1 MDNTYYQPRTFL
13 LLEDSTEQNAL
24 AKRILESPL
33 GLAQDI
39 VSLLFE
45 ENFQALEDTL
55 DSIKKF
61 AAGINRAN
69 RFAPDYTTASY
80 YGLMFSFHQYFHSSY
95 RARQGKVLEEVI
107 KTILREHTHFLL
119 VPDSVSKEMI
129 PLLQESFGVT
139 KPLKNDIDVMGLNPR
154 AHRMIL
160 MQLRSRDDTGGT
172 TAKGSLVDLLRTL
185 LRLKKTPKDQI
196 LYLVCIWDQRDAQQR
211 ESTIE
216 KIYASLRDLTD
227 LDRQAFENIGQGIP
241 IAKHITLKMA
251 YGIDEILGGIFEWDK
266 SKHGNL
272 NAVKE
277 IVETVENWDDL
288 WIAYALASLEIG
300 IKTLYGASNVQL
312 LNHKCDTLNFEY
324 DFTSYS
330 ALRQSIDRATPQI
343 AAMWKEDTLPVKSV
357 ADQTLYIRDLL
368 YLRAIYHK
376 FQQKGKKKVAREAAG
391 VYHQTRILDLT
402 QHQASTVPELI
413 SFRSLVPE
421 IEDTTYLTHALYYYP
436 AKFIPQ
442 VVRYCI
448 REYSPID
455 GWVIDPFA
463 GSATVGLEAL
473 LCQRN
478 AILLDLNP
486 LLTHIVPLK
495 IQVRQ
500 ADLDARLLQREIEA
514 LKHSQTS
521 FLPNWSNLTYWYPP
535 QILERISEYW
545 GWQRQMEPSPYK
557 LILQAALLKASKQ
570 FSYAEHRTPKLFRS
584 KSKLAEME
592 RLLQQDW
599 QTLLDDL
606 IARTAFDTL
615 ERVRQLAFLTQGHAS
630 QIIAYGGVDSAE
642 FLWQEHVP
650 RPIDCVLT
658 SPPYLQA
665 QEYIRTSKLELYWL
679 GYSENE
685 IKRLS
690 KLEIPY
696 RRADQIIE
704 TPTLNCVREQIAR
717 SDLRAMLD
725 SYFCYTLRAL
735 ENAARTLRPQGHACI
750 FVGNPKIDGI
760 EIETWRIILEYF
772 SERGFTFNH
781 VFEDRIKNRQLFR
794 QRKNK
799 NPEGMKSEFL
809 LVLKAP

>member
-1 MDNTYYQPRTFL
+1 MNNIHQQRNFL
-13 LLEDSTEQNAL
+13 LLEDDTERNAL
-24 AKRILESPL
+24 AKRILASPL

-45 ENFQALEDTL
+45 ENFHALEDTL

-61 AAGINRAN
+61 AAGVHRAH
-69 RFAPDYTTASY
+69 RFAPDYTTAGY
-80 YGLMFSFHQYFHSSY
+80 YTLMFSFHQFFHSSY
-95 RARQGKVLEEVI
+95 RARQGKVLEEVL
-107 KTILREHTHFLL
+107 KTILREYTNFSL
-119 VPDSVSKEMI
+119 VPDSVSKEML
-129 PLLQESFGVT
+129 PLLQKSFRT
-139 KPLKNDIDVMGLNPR
+139 SKPLKNDIGVMGMNPQT
-154 AHRMIL
+154 HRMIL

-185 LRLKKTPKDQI
+185 LRMQKTPDDQI

-216 KIYASLRDLTD
+216 KIYASLRDWTN
-227 LDRQAFENIGQGIP
+227 LDRQAFENIGRGIP
-241 IAKHITLKMA
+241 VAKRITLKMA
-251 YGIDEILGGIFEWDK
+251 YGIDEILGSIFEWDK
-266 SKHGNL
+266 AKHGNL
-272 NAVKE
+272 NAVRE

-300 IKTLYGASNVQL
+300 VKTLHGASNVQL
-312 LNHKCDTLNFEY
+312 LNQKCAMLNFEY
-324 DFTSYS
+324 DFTSYA
-330 ALRQSIDRATPQI
+330 ALQQDIDQATPHI
-343 AAMWKEDTLPVKSV
+343 AALWKEDTLPVQSV
-357 ADQTLYIRDLL
+357 SDQTLYIRDLL
-368 YLRAIYHK
+368 FLRAIYQK
-376 FQQKGKKKVAREAAG
+376 SQQKSKKKVARETAG
-391 VYHQTRILDLT
+391 IYYQTRLLDLP
-402 QHQASTVPELI
+402 HQVSTIPTLI

-448 REYSPID
+448 REYSPKG
-455 GWVIDPFA
+455 GWIVDPFA
-463 GSATVGLEAL
+463 GSATVGLESF

-486 LLTHIVPLK
+486 LLTHIVQLK

-500 ADLDARLLQREIEA
+500 TDLDERVLQREIET
-514 LKHSQTS
+514 LKRSQIT
-521 FLPNWSNLTYWYPP
+521 FLPDWSNLAYWYPP
-535 QILERISEYW
+535 QILEKISRYW

-570 FSYAEHRTPKLFRS
+570 FSYAEHRTPKLFKS

-606 IARTAFDTL
+606 IARTAFDAL
-615 ERVRQLAFLTQGHAS
+615 ERVRQLARLTQGYDS
-630 QIIAYGGVDSAE
+630 QIIAYGGVDSTE
-642 FLWQEHVP
+642 FRWQEQYPV
-650 RPIDCVLT
+650 DCVLT

-665 QEYIRTSKLELYWL
+665 QEYIRTSKLDLYWL
-679 GYSENE
+679 GYSEDD

-696 RRADQIIE
+696 RRADRIIE
-704 TPTLNCVREQIAR
+704 TPTLNDIRQQITRA
-717 SDLRAMLD
+717 DLRALLD
-725 SYFCYTLRAL
+725 AYFCYTLKAL
-735 ENAARTLRPQGHACI
+735 ENAAQTLRPQGHACI
-750 FVGNPKIDGI
+750 FVGNPKLDGI

-772 SERGFTFNH
+772 SERRFSLVH
-781 VFEDRIKNRQLFR
+781 VLEDRIKNRQLFGR
-794 QRKNK
+794 RKNK

-809 LVLKAP
+809 LVLQAT